1 MPGERDTPMRAA
13 VSALRSDELLRFL
26 MRQRWFGAK
35 GMSPTHARIAELIA
49 LPWDEGS
56 YAIARVIV
64 RDAGAEREYQLPI
77 GVREKG
83 EAPKRNEAVIETAD
97 DAGQTFVLFDAVHDP
112 VFRAKLAE
120 ALVNG
125 ARVDAGQIQWVV
137 DVVKPGWGAPDGDRS
152 STVGSAEQSNT
163 SIVIAGRAIY
173 KLFRALTPGVHPD
186 VEVTRFL
193 TTAAGFANTPA
204 LFAETRIES
213 GDDVIT
219 TGMLQEF
226 LPGSKDAWTF
236 ALDRGR
242 AYFAAPPGSDT
253 TNDFVADA
261 KRLGT
266 ITRALHDALATGTSP
281 AFTPE
286 PLRTEELERWAHRV
300 QQSIRASLA
309 LLEAQ
314 TETGRIPAQRTA
326 EARALVRRADHYTGL
341 IDEIVDTVG
350 DDLGSRIRTHGD
362 YHLGQLLHT
371 TNDDFMIIDFEGEP
385 ARSLEERRQKTSPL
399 RDVAGMLRS
408 FAYAAGTLAAAVER
422 QVDFPTRE
430 LRGARWERDVR
441 GAFLTGYVATKPS
454 RPEQPALLPRD
465 DHNNKRLLSLFEI
478 EKVFYELSYE
488 LNNRP
493 EWVGIPMRGISKL
506 LVAEVTKGGN
516 DEGRS

>member
-1 MPGERDTPMRAA
+1 MMTGQRDALMRAA

-26 MRQRWFGAK
+26 VRQRWFGAK
-35 GMSPTHARIAELIA
+35 GLSPTHARIAGLIA
-49 LPWDEGS
+49 LPWEEGA

-64 RDAGAEREYQLPI
+64 RAAGAEREYQLPI
-77 GVREKG
+77 GVRERG
-83 EAPKRNEAVIETAD
+83 ELPNRNEAVIETSD
-97 DAGQTFVLFDAVHDP
+97 DAGHTLVLFDAVHDP
-112 VFRAKLAE
+112 AFRARLAE
-120 ALVNG
+120 ALANG
-125 ARVDAGQIQWVV
+125 ARVDAGQIRWIV
-137 DVVKPGWGAPDGDRS
+137 DVVKPGWAGDVDRA
-152 STVGSAEQSNT
+152 STVGAAEQSNT
-163 SIVIAGRAIY
+163 SIVIGDRAIY

-193 TTAAGFANTPA
+193 TTTAGFTNTPA
-204 LFAETRIES
+204 LLAETRLES
-213 GDDVIT
+213 DDDVIT

-242 AYFAAPPGSDT
+242 AYFAAPSERDPK
-253 TNDFVADA
+253 NDVVADA

-281 AFTPE
+281 AFASE
-286 PLRTEELERWAHRV
+286 PLRTEDLERWAHRV
-300 QQSIRASLA
+300 QQSIRSSLA

-326 EARALVRRADHYTGL
+326 EARALVRRTDHYTGL
-341 IDEIVDTVG
+341 IDEIVDRVG
-350 DDLGSRIRTHGD
+350 DDLGLRIRTHGD
-362 YHLGQLLHT
+362 YHLGQVLHT

-408 FAYAAGTLAAAVER
+408 FAYAAATLAAAVER
-422 QVDFPTRE
+422 QIDFPTRE

-441 GAFLTGYVATKPS
+441 GAFLTAYFAKNAS
-454 RPEQPALLPRD
+454 RREQPTLLPRD
-465 DHNNKRLLSLFEI
+465 DDNSKRLLSLFEI

-506 LVAEVTKGGN
+506 LVAEGAKGGN
-516 DEGRS
+516 DKGRN